1 MPERRALLIQ
11 HHPPKVWRNF
21 HGRGYNFDAPCEIGS
36 GTRSSWVVTTMSTS
50 TSRSRRSVWNWSIL
64 KRSAQDFMGNDP
76 MGQAASIAYYTA
88 FSMPAVLILTIMI
101 AATFYDETAVRTA
114 LLGQAAKLIG
124 PQTAVELGGML
135 DNARIT
141 GTRFWAKALG
151 VIALA
156 VSAGSVFASLQTAL
170 NRVWKVEAKPGKAL
184 LKYLG
189 TRLLSLALVASF
201 GFLMLVSLVLD
212 TALVAFGERLTL
224 WLSGIAATLI
234 TVLNILISF
243 GIITVVFALLF
254 KVLPDARIRWRDV
267 WNGAILTTALFTLG
281 KYLIG
286 LYISYGNVGDAYG
299 AAGALIIILVWVYYS
314 TVIMLFGA
322 HYTHVHTQEVGNGV
336 IPSAHAQRAPDD
348 VRTAPANGNRG

>member
-1 MPERRALLIQ
+1 
-11 HHPPKVWRNF
+11 
-21 HGRGYNFDAPCEIGS
+21 
-36 GTRSSWVVTTMSTS
+36 MSTTTPS
-50 TSRSRRSVWNWSIL
+50 KPGRLARDWSIL
-64 KRSAQDFMGNDP
+64 KRAATEFMANDP
-76 MGQAASIAYYTA
+76 MGQAASIAYYTV
-88 FSMPAVLILTIMI
+88 FSMPAVLILTIMT
-101 AATFYDETAVRTA
+101 AATVYDETAVRTA

-141 GTRFWAKALG
+141 GTRSWAKAIG
-151 VIALA
+151 FIALG

-170 NRVWKVEAKPGKAL
+170 NRVWHVEARPGKAL

-224 WLSGIAATLI
+224 WLSGFAAILI
-234 TVLNILISF
+234 TVLNIAISF

-254 KVLPDARIRWRDV
+254 NVLPDARIRWRDV
-267 WNGAILTTALFTLG
+267 WSGALLTTVLFTLG

-299 AAGALIIILVWVYYS
+299 AAGAIIIILVWVYYS

-322 HYTHVHTQEVGNGV
+322 HYTYTYTQEVGDGV
-336 IPSAHAQRAPDD
+336 IPAAHARHA
-348 VRTAPANGNRG
+348 RTPHG